1 MTPITRATTI
11 ALSLLAAT
19 PAAHAFTFSL
29 TPVTNTTPNFAG
41 PIQIMGTV
49 TLAAG
54 ETCYSPN
61 VMSSMY
67 PPFMGPFIAG
77 FNGPGNTWDP
87 AFLAWN
93 GVGGYSG
100 PVWDCLIV
108 PGNLGYAGGMP
119 VGLYAQ
125 NPLGP
130 GGNAAII
137 LTCFDLNGDHSRTA
151 TFGVNVVPAPGAAA
165 LLGLGGL
172 LAMRRRR

>member
-1 MTPITRATTI
+1 MNRLAC
-11 ALSLLAAT
+11 ALFVAAAVA
-19 PAAHAFTFSL
+19 PASTLYAFTFSL
-29 TPVTNTTPNFAG
+29 TPVTNTTPNFGG

-61 VMSSMY
+61 VVSSSY
-67 PPFMGPFIAG
+67 PPFTAGFTAG

-87 AFLAWN
+87 AFLTWN

-100 PVWDCLIV
+100 PVWDCLV
-108 PGNLGYAGGMP
+108 TPGNLGYAGGMP
-119 VGLYAQ
+119 VGLYAS

-130 GGNAAII
+130 GGSSGIT
-137 LTCFDLNGDHSRTA
+137 LTCFDNNGDHSLSA

-172 LAMRRRR
+172 LAVRRRR